1 MSLYEVYAFLSRG
14 GWLMVPIAACSVAG
28 TAFFLERLWR
38 LRRSRVLPDEF
49 VSRLLELL
57 GEGELER
64 ARELCRQTDSPLGPM
79 VVSALEQPGAPRE
92 MLKERVEEVG
102 QRQAFELERFV
113 GALGAIATISP
124 LLGLLGTVVGMI
136 DVFQDVVAQS
146 SAGGDVQAAALA
158 TGIWQALI
166 TTATGL
172 TVAIPVYL
180 AYRYLLSRVDQFAVD
195 LEECALEAIDRLLVG
210 REGGEVGEV
219 DGDEEG
225 GDERRETDGG
235 TGGESEG
242 DEREESPETDPDREP
257 DEQEDGSTADPA
269 AEEVA

>member
-1 MSLYEVYAFLSRG
+1 MTFVDVYTFLSRG
-14 GWLMVPIAACSVAG
+14 GWLMIPIAACSVLG
-28 TAFFLERLWR
+28 LAFFLERLWQ
-38 LRRSRVLPDEF
+38 LRRTRILPRAF
-49 VSRLLELL
+49 VSRLYELL
-57 GEGELER
+57 EEGELDR
-64 ARELCRQTDSPLGPM
+64 AEELCRQTDSPLAAM
-79 VVSALEQPGAPRE
+79 VVAALEHPDADRE
-92 MLKERVEEVG
+92 TLKERVEEVG
-102 QRQAFELERFV
+102 QREAFHLERFV

-146 SAGGDVQAAALA
+146 AGGGEVQAAALA

-195 LEECALEAIDRLLVG
+195 LEESALDAIDRLIAG
-210 REGGEVGEV
+210 RSSEAKSGSDEEPQKGADESDAPDDEETSGGERAS
-219 DGDEEG
+219 DEE
-225 GDERRETDGG
+225 DAAEAEVT
-235 TGGESEG
+235 
-242 DEREESPETDPDREP
+242 
-257 DEQEDGSTADPA
+257 